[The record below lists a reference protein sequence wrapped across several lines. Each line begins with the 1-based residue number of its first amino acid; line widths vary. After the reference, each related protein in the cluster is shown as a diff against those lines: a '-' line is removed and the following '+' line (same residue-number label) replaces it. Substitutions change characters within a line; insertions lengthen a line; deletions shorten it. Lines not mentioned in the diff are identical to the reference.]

1 MKRRDGRTVIEM
13 HMRVEERIVEEKR
26 PENETDRR
34 RVERPVIEMERR
46 EEGRREEACNPDGEE
61 RGGVACN

>member
-13 HMRVEERIVEEKR
+13 HMRVEERIVEEKRGVACNQDGEKR

-46 EEGRREEACNPDGEE
+46 EEGRRGL
-61 RGGVACN
+61 